1 MTSRPRFCRCSAAP
15 TPTMPAPR
23 ITMSALR
30 SAIRHSESSMS
41 VVRGGR
47 VDLKLVIAA
56 RPRKPLGFLGK
67 PACTARNLWQQ
78 WIGHR
83 TAMLQPCNAKSG
95 ERLQMSVRHSLFAAA
110 IVSGVSLALSPASG
124 QTLRYANQ
132 GELKSLDPYTL
143 KETTT
148 IAHHAHVYEGLVTRD
163 KNLKMVPAL
172 AESWETPE
180 PTRWRFHLRHNVKFH
195 NGDPFTADDVLFSAD
210 RIRAKGS
217 NFLSNVPADAKFVK
231 VDDYT
236 VDVVL
241 PAPNPILMSQWD
253 GWYIMDKK
261 GAEENNGGAP
271 TPASATTPSYAAL
284 HENGTGP
291 FTIESHQ
298 PGVKTVFKV
307 FPGWWGKPEHN
318 LKEIDFTSIG
328 NDATRVAALLSGE
341 VDVVE
346 PVPLQ
351 DIQRVNAS
359 GTATVMNGPE
369 IRTIFL
375 GMDQS
380 RDELL
385 YSSVKGKNPFKDIR
399 VREAFYKAIDIE
411 AIKTRVMRG
420 LSTPSALMIAPQ
432 LYALSKDF
440 ARPKYDPDGAKKL
453 LAEAGYPDGFE
464 LTMDCPNDR
473 YVNDAAICQAV
484 VGMLARIGVKIDLL
498 PQSKALYFGK
508 VLKPG
513 GYKTSFYMLGWT
525 PASLDS
531 HNVLYDIMGCRDDPN
546 SSRGEANLGGYCNKK
561 MDAVAD
567 QVLLETDPAK
577 RDLLIKQAFEI
588 AEKDWGYIPLHQQA
602 LAWGVSKKV
611 KLTQRPDNQVLL
623 YWATKQE

>member
-1 MTSRPRFCRCSAAP
+1 
-15 TPTMPAPR
+15 
-23 ITMSALR
+23 
-30 SAIRHSESSMS
+30 
-41 VVRGGR
+41 
-47 VDLKLVIAA
+47 
-56 RPRKPLGFLGK
+56 
-67 PACTARNLWQQ
+67 
-78 WIGHR
+78 
-83 TAMLQPCNAKSG
+83 MLQSCHAKSG

-110 IVSGVSLALSPASG
+110 IAASAALALSPASG

-261 GAEENNGGAP
+261 WCEENNAVAP
-271 TPASATTPSYAAL
+271 TPASATTPSYASL

-291 FTIESHQ
+291 FMIESHQ

-307 FPGWWGKPEHN
+307 NPNWWGKPEHN
-318 LKEIDFTSIG
+318 LKEIVFTPIG
-328 NDATRVAALLSGE
+328 SDATRVAALLSGE
-341 VDVVE
+341 VDVIE
-346 PVPLQ
+346 PVPIQ
-351 DIQRVNAS
+351 DIARVNAS
-359 GTATVMNGPE
+359 GIAKVMTGPE
-369 IRTIFL
+369 LRTIFL

-385 YSSVKGKNPFKDIR
+385 YSNVKGKNPFKDVR

-411 AIKTRVMRG
+411 AIKSRVMRG
-420 LSTPSALMIAPQ
+420 LSTPSALMIAPE
-432 LYALSKDF
+432 LFALSKDF
-440 ARPKYDPDGAKKL
+440 TRPKYDPDAAKKL
-453 LAEAGYPDGFE
+453 LTEAGYPDGFE
-464 LTMDCPNDR
+464 VTMDCPNDR

-484 VGMLARIGVKIDLL
+484 VGMLARIGVKINLL
-498 PQSKALYFGK
+498 AQPKAQYFAK

-513 GYKTSFYMLGWT
+513 GFQTSFYLLGWT
-525 PASLDS
+525 PATMDS
-531 HNVLYDIMGCRDDPN
+531 QNVLHDIMGCRDDPKDPT
-546 SSRGEANLGGYCNKK
+546 RGEANLGGYCNKEL
-561 MDAVAD
+561 DALTD
-567 QVLLETDPAK
+567 KLTLETDTAK
-577 RDLLIKQAFEI
+577 RDQEIKQAFEI
-588 AEKDWGYIPLHQQA
+588 GMKDYAYIPLHQQA
-602 LAWGVSKKV
+602 LAWGVSNKV
-611 KLTQRPDNQVLL
+611 KLTQRADNQVLL